1 MSDRLA
7 NVTALPERAVPT
19 RVGNLV
25 FETKAALL
33 RLRRAGADLTLDAP
47 KRHRRGNTLAAAPVL
62 ATIRSPLWTTRGGT
76 KDHALNA
83 GKIQNLRAAIS
94 GLDGI
99 EVGAGEVL
107 SFWRQVGKP
116 LRRRGFVE
124 GRELREGCMIATV
137 GGGLCQLSNALHE
150 AALDAGLDVV
160 ERHAHTRVV
169 PGSRAEVGRDATVFW
184 NYLDFRIRSPRPFRI
199 EARLTADELELTIR
213 GDIAGASVPA
223 PDLLAGA
230 IAHDCLTCGQTTC
243 HRHNPDDLDAATPTA
258 WLVDGASPE
267 FAALLHD
274 RAGPDDMLMLP
285 SRRVGKAAAGWPV
298 IATEYS
304 ADLAALRR
312 SLALRGMG
320 PGTPRARVLLDA
332 DARLAAAYARK
343 LGATHTHLVIAQPL
357 LPHLWRMGA
366 LQGRSFEVLLDRL
379 PIDAMHRV
387 LDAARDLYP
396 DSSTLGDFRA
406 PEAIATAE
414 REALGE
420 AIRLITPH
428 RAIAARFPPT
438 RVDMID
444 WIAGPPLTARRGG
457 RTILFA
463 GPALARK
470 GAHAVREAMD
480 GLDMT
485 LLIERPGEER
495 PDFWGN
501 LDVRLADG
509 PPQRLAGI
517 VLPAIVEHRPA
528 TLLRALAAGLPVIAT
543 EACGLP
549 PQPGLT
555 LVEPCDPISLREA
568 IRPLLS

>member
-7 NVTALPERAVPT
+7 NVTALPDRAVPT

-47 KRHRRGNTLAAAPVL
+47 KRHRRGETLTAAPVL
-62 ATIRSPLWTTRGGT
+62 ATIRSPLWTTRGGA
-76 KDHALNA
+76 KDRALNA
-83 GKIQNLRAAIS
+83 GKIQNLRAAIL

-99 EVGAGEVL
+99 EVGAGDVL

-169 PGSRAEVGRDATVFW
+169 PESRAEVGRDATVFW

-199 EARLTADELELTIR
+199 EARLSADELELTIR
-213 GDIAGASVPA
+213 GDIPGASVPT
-223 PDLLAGA
+223 PDVPTGA

-243 HRHNPDDLDAATPTA
+243 HRHDPDDIDTSTPTA

-267 FAALLHD
+267 FAALLRD
-274 RAGPDDMLMLP
+274 RAGLDDLLMLP

-298 IATEYS
+298 IAREYS

-343 LGATHTHLVIAQPL
+343 LGATHTHLVIAQAL
-357 LPHLWRMGA
+357 LPHLWRVGA
-366 LQGRSFEVLLDRL
+366 LRGRSFEVLLDRL

-396 DSSTLGDFRA
+396 DSKTLGDFRA
-406 PEAIATAE
+406 LEAIAAAE

-428 RAIAARFPPT
+428 RAIAARFPSA
-438 RVDMID
+438 RVELID
-444 WIAGPPLTARRGG
+444 WQAATPLPATRGG
-457 RTILFA
+457 RTFLFA

-470 GAHAVREAMD
+470 GAHAMREAMEQ
-480 GLDMT
+480 LDIA
-485 LLIERPGEER
+485 LLIERPGEEQL
-495 PDFWGN
+495 DFWGDR
-501 LDVRLADG
+501 DVRLAQG
-509 PPQRLAGI
+509 VPGELAGVI
-517 VLPAIVEHRPA
+517 LPAIVEHRPA

-543 EACGLP
+543 GACGLP

-555 LVEPCDPISLREA
+555 LIEPCDAVGLREA
-568 IRPLLS
+568 IRSLLS

>member
-7 NVTALPERAVPT
+7 NVTALPDRAVPT

-47 KRHRRGNTLAAAPVL
+47 KRHRRGEALTAAPVL
-62 ATIRSPLWTTRGGT
+62 ATIRSPLWTTRGGA
-76 KDHALNA
+76 KDRALNA

-169 PGSRAEVGRDATVFW
+169 PGSRAEAGRDATVFW

-199 EARLTADELELTIR
+199 EARLSADELELTIR
-213 GDIAGASVPA
+213 GDIPGASA
-223 PDLLAGA
+223 LTPDFLAGA
-230 IAHDCLTCGQTTC
+230 VAHDCLTCGQTTC
-243 HRHNPDDLDAATPTA
+243 HRHDPDDIDTSTPTA

-267 FAALLHD
+267 FAALLRD
-274 RAGPDDMLMLP
+274 RAGPDDLLMLP

-298 IATEYS
+298 IASEHR
-304 ADLAALRR
+304 ADLVALRR

-332 DARLAAAYARK
+332 DARLAAAYARN
-343 LGATHTHLVIAQPL
+343 LDATHTHLVIAQPL
-357 LPHLWRMGA
+357 LPHLWRLGA

-396 DSSTLGDFRA
+396 DSKTLGDFRA
-406 PEAIATAE
+406 PEAIAAAE

-428 RAIAARFPPT
+428 RAIATRFPPT
-438 RVDMID
+438 RVELID
-444 WIAGPPLTARRGG
+444 WVAGAPLGARHGG

-470 GAHAVREAMD
+470 GAHAMREAMD
-480 GLDMT
+480 GLDMA
-485 LLIERPGEER
+485 LLVERRGEER
-495 PDFWGN
+495 PNFWGD
-501 LDVRLADG
+501 LDVRLANG
-509 PPQRLAGI
+509 TPEQLAGV
-517 VLPAIVEHRPA
+517 VLPAVIEHRPA

-543 EACGLP
+543 AACGLP

-555 LVEPCDPISLREA
+555 LIEPCDPVSLREA
-568 IRPLLS
+568 IYPLLS